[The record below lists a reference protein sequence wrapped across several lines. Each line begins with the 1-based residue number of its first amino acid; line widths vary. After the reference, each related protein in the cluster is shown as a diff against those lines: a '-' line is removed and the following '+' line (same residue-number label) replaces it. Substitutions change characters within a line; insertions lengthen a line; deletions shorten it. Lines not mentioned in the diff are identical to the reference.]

1 MAKRVTLAD
10 VVQALREHGWKATD
24 YGVFAPSEPLT
35 HPTPETIP
43 DRWWSGSTY
52 QDYRLIKIAAASG
65 TSASYWTSEGPPWV
79 GARDRKVSAAKAIE
93 FIEETTRLVAES
105 KGEAA

>member
-1 MAKRVTLAD
+1 MAKRMTLAD
-10 VVQALREHGWKATD
+10 VVQALRENGWKEPAHR
-24 YGVFAPSEPLT
+24 VFNPPEPLIL
-35 HPTPETIP
+35 PTPDIP
-43 DRWWSGSTY
+43 ADWWSQPTY
-52 QDYRLIKIAAASG
+52 QDYRLIKIAATSG

-79 GARDRKVSAAKAIE
+79 APREHKVSAAKAIE